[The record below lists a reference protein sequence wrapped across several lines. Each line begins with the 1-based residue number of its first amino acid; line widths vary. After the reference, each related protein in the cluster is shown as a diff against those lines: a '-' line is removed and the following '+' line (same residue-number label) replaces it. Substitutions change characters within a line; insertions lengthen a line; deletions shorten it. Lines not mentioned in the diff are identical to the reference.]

1 MSEFQIRTAQNIGI
15 KQNLAGVGQRVGAVF
30 IDLIFLSIFYYFVFY
45 LLSLT
50 KFDKHL
56 SAWTFISVIMLPY
69 FLYYPLVQYWN
80 NGQSL
85 GKQLVKIRIVK
96 TDNSHPRLGDFL
108 IRWIFRLFEVN
119 MIPGLGLIVML
130 FNDKSQRLGDLVAKT
145 VVVAEAQ
152 KTKLGHSIFEELEQ
166 TYTPVFSQAA
176 NLSDKDAQLI
186 KTVALEARKTK
197 KYKILKSLTSKI
209 ETLLDIEKPEDM
221 PNKEFIDTILKDYNY
236 YAGK

>member
-1 MSEFQIRTAQNIGI
+1 MSEFQIRTAQNISI
-15 KQNLAGVGQRVGAVF
+15 KQNLAGIGQRVGAVI

-56 SAWTFISVIMLPY
+56 SAWAFVSVIMLPY

-130 FNDKSQRLGDLVAKT
+130 FNDKSQRLGDMVAKT

-152 KTKLGHSIFEELEQ
+152 KTKLGHSVFEELEQ
-166 TYTPVFSQAA
+166 SYTPIFSQAA

-209 ETLLDIEKPEDM
+209 EAILDIKKPENM
-221 PNKEFIDTILKDYNY
+221 SNKQFIDTILKDYNY
-236 YAGK
+236 FSGK